1 MTKKVYDSIE
11 DIPKEGEK
19 PEDEVNKEVKKEVK
33 KKPCKKT
40 RKDVITGPPIN
51 PVTGRPYPPG
61 PPGSTH
67 G

>member
-1 MTKKVYDSIE
+1 MVKQVYETVD

-19 PEDEVNKEVKKEVK
+19 PKPEAPKEPEKE
-33 KKPCKKT
+33 PCKK
-40 RKDVITGPPIN
+40 KKKVVPDAPPIN
-51 PVTGRPYPPG
+51 PATGRPYPPG